1 MKGCRPLT
9 DPEIEETLASFG
21 GRYAK
26 RDRAL
31 FLLGVKTGFR
41 ISELLSL
48 TVGAVFQ
55 HGRMVERVS
64 VSRRNM
70 KRKVEGRTVPL
81 NSQAA
86 EAVRVWIEQMRT
98 QGGVTS
104 KTVLFR
110 SRKGENKPISRVTAY
125 KILRVVFNE
134 NELTGRLGTHSMR
147 KTFANVVHERLGRDI
162 AKTKKALGHKN
173 INSTDSYL
181 SFLQEEIDEAIL
193 SV

>member
-9 DPEIEETLASFG
+9 DQEIEEVLQSFG
-21 GRYAK
+21 GRYAG

-48 TVGAVFQ
+48 TVGDVVQ
-55 HGRMVERVS
+55 HGRMVDRVS
-64 VSRRNM
+64 VRRMHM
-70 KRKVEGRTVPL
+70 KKKREGRTVPL
-81 NSQAA
+81 NPQAA
-86 EAVRVWIEQMRT
+86 EAVRLWIEQMRN

-104 KTVLFR
+104 RTVLFR
-110 SRKGENKPISRVTAY
+110 SRKGENQPISRVTAY
-125 KILRVVFNE
+125 KILRVVFAD
-134 NELTGRLGTHSMR
+134 NELTGKLGTHSMR
-147 KTFANVVHERLGRDI
+147 KSFANAVHQRLGRDI
-162 AKTKKALGHKN
+162 SKTKKALGHKN

-193 SV
+193 AV

>member
-9 DPEIEETLASFG
+9 DAEVEETLASFG

-48 TVGAVFQ
+48 TVGDVFQ
-55 HGRMVERVS
+55 HGRLVERVS
-64 VSRRNM
+64 VSRRHM
-70 KRKVEGRTVPL
+70 KKKVEGRTVPL
-81 NSQAA
+81 NAQAA
-86 EAVRVWIEQMRT
+86 EAVRVWIEEMRT
-98 QGGVTS
+98 QGGVTAR
-104 KTVLFR
+104 TVLFR
-110 SRKGENKPISRVTAY
+110 SRKGENKAISRVTAY
-125 KILRVVFNE
+125 KILRVVFDDSE
-134 NELTGRLGTHSMR
+134 MTGKLGTHSMR
-147 KTFANVVHERLGRDI
+147 KTFANVVHEKLGRDI
-162 AKTKKALGHKN
+162 SKTKKALGHKN

-193 SV
+193 AL